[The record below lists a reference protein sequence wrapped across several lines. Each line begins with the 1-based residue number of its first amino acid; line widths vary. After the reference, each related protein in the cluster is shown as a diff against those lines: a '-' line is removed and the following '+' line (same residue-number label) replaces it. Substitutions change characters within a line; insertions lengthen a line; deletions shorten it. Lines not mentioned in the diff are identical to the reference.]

1 MTARR
6 VSPWWMLLPS
16 ILFVLN
22 FVGGAAQGG
31 GDRSNAVYDLTGL
44 VVSAALEA
52 VFAGYALL
60 AVVLSHEPVADT
72 LALRRTPL
80 WPAVR
85 LVAGAVVTVVVAEAL
100 LDPLFNGGA
109 QQGIE
114 PTHGPNTTHQWV
126 AVGVAAVALVLV
138 APVAAELLFRGLG
151 FAAFGRVAV
160 PVTALLFGLAH
171 GLPAL
176 LVEVTVAGLVLGEV
190 RRRTASVF
198 PGMAVHMTFNAA
210 ALAIAFATLGS

>member
-1 MTARR
+1 MSDRR
-6 VSPWWMLLPS
+6 VSPWWMLLPA
-16 ILFVLN
+16 IVFVLN
-22 FVGGAAQGG
+22 FVGGATQG
-31 GDRSNAVYDLTGL
+31 DVSRSNAVYDLPGL
-44 VVSAALEA
+44 AVSAVLEA
-52 VFAGYALL
+52 LFAGYALL
-60 AVVLSHEPVADT
+60 AVVMSHQPVTET
-72 LALRRTPL
+72 LALRRTRL

-85 LVAGAVVTVVVAEAL
+85 LVAGAVVVVIVAEAL

-126 AVGVAAVALVLV
+126 AVCVAAIALVLV
-138 APVAAELLFRGLG
+138 APVAEELLFRGLG

-190 RRRTASVF
+190 RRRTSSVF

-210 ALAIAFATLGS
+210 ALAIAFATLGG